1 MNGIGPQLPLSRD
14 FVNGNYSL
22 IVSYKQEVKQNLKN
36 LLLTSPGERV
46 MNPDFGVGL
55 RRFLFEQRELVIPQ
69 VRQRIDQQINKYL
82 PFVRINNISFDRGLN
97 PQDNDS
103 PILSITINYGIFLFI
118 QVMACLSIYSQNV

>member
-1 MNGIGPQLPLSRD
+1 
-14 FVNGNYSL
+14 
-22 IVSYKQEVKQNLKN
+22 
-36 LLLTSPGERV
+36 

-103 PILSITINYGIFLFI
+103 PILSITINYDVPSLNLNSSLVLDKGNI
-118 QVMACLSIYSQNV
+118 N

>member
-22 IVSYKQEVKQNLKN
+22 IVSYKKEVKQNIKN

-69 VRQRIDQQINKYL
+69 VRQRIDQQINKINREQYL
-82 PFVRINNISFDRGLN
+82 KIHSNYFFVWLTF
-97 PQDNDS
+97 
-103 PILSITINYGIFLFI
+103 
-118 QVMACLSIYSQNV
+118 